1 MFGESSEL
9 ADGKRGIMDLGIRDR
24 VALVAAASK
33 GIGFA
38 AARELA
44 KEGARVFLCSRD
56 EKRVSEAAQKLHD
69 ETGATVAGIGADVT
83 DNESVERF
91 VNLALERAGRVDILV
106 NNAGGPPSTTFA
118 ETDLEM
124 FRKAFELNA
133 LSAIR
138 LAKLV
143 LPGMRAQK
151 WGRIVNITSVSVK
164 QPIEGLLLSNTVRAG
179 LTGWAKTVSTEVAAD
194 NVTVNNVAPGYTLT
208 ERQEELATARAA
220 ATGKPKEEMIG
231 LWATQVPMRR
241 LASPEEI
248 GAAVAFLAS
257 ERASYITGVT
267 LQVDGGWVRSLL

>member
-1 MFGESSEL
+1 
-9 ADGKRGIMDLGIRDR
+9 MDLGIKDR

-44 KEGARVFLCSRD
+44 REGARVFLCSRD
-56 EKRVSEAAQKLHD
+56 EKRASEAAQRIHV

-83 DNESVERF
+83 DAQAAERF
-91 VNLALERAGRVDILV
+91 VSLVRERTGRVDILV
-106 NNAGGPPSTTFA
+106 TNAGGPPASSFA
-118 ETDLEM
+118 DADLEM

-143 LPGMRAQK
+143 LPGMQAQQ
-151 WGRIVNITSVSVK
+151 WGRIINITSVSVK
-164 QPIEGLLLSNTVRAG
+164 QPIDGLLFSNTVRAA
-179 LTGWAKTVSTEVAAD
+179 LTGWAKTVSTEVATD

-208 ERQEELATARAA
+208 ERQDELAKARANA
-220 ATGKPKEEMIG
+220 LGKTTEEIIAT
-231 LWATQVPMRR
+231 WALQVPMRR

>member
-1 MFGESSEL
+1 MDFG
-9 ADGKRGIMDLGIRDR
+9 ITDR

-44 KEGARVFLCSRD
+44 LEGARVFLCSRD
-56 EKRVSEAAQKLHD
+56 EKRAGEAAQRIHD

-83 DNESVERF
+83 DDHAVECF
-91 VNLALERAGRVDILV
+91 VSLARERAGRIDILV
-106 NNAGGPPSTTFA
+106 TNAGGPPAGTFDQ
-118 ETDLEM
+118 TDLDM
-124 FRKAFELNA
+124 FSRAFELNA

-143 LPGMRAQK
+143 LPGMKQQK
-151 WGRIVNITSVSVK
+151 WGRIINITSVSAK
-164 QPIEGLLLSNTVRAG
+164 QPIDGLILSNTVRAG
-179 LTGWAKTVSTEVAAD
+179 LTGWAKTVAAEVAAD

-208 ERQEELATARAA
+208 ERQEELAQARSQAL
-220 ATGKPKEEMIG
+220 GKSKEEIIAS
-231 LWATQVPMRR
+231 WATQGPMRR
-241 LASPEEI
+241 IGRPEEI
-248 GAAVAFLAS
+248 AAAVAFLAS

>member
-1 MFGESSEL
+1 
-9 ADGKRGIMDLGIRDR
+9 MDLGIKDR

-56 EKRVSEAAQKLHD
+56 EKRASEAAQRIHD
-69 ETGATVAGIGADVT
+69 ETGATVAGVGADVT
-83 DNESVERF
+83 DNHSVEQF
-91 VNLALERAGRVDILV
+91 VNLVRERAGRIDILV
-106 NNAGGPPSTTFA
+106 NNAGGPPSTSFA
-118 ETDLEM
+118 DTDLDM

-143 LPGMRAQK
+143 LPDMQSQK

-208 ERQEELATARAA
+208 ERQEELATARAK

-231 LWATQVPMRR
+231 LWAAQVPMRR
-241 LASPEEI
+241 LASAEEI
-248 GAAVAFLAS
+248 GAVVAFLAS

>member
-1 MFGESSEL
+1 
-9 ADGKRGIMDLGIRDR
+9 MDLGLKDR

-38 AARELA
+38 TARELA

-56 EKRVSEAAQKLHD
+56 QKRASEAAQKLHD

-83 DNESVERF
+83 DNESVEHL
-91 VNLALERAGRVDILV
+91 VNLVRERAGRIDILV
-106 NNAGGPPSTTFA
+106 NNAGGPPSTAFA
-118 ETDLEM
+118 DTDLDM

-143 LPGMRAQK
+143 LPGMQSQK

-164 QPIEGLLLSNTVRAG
+164 QPIDGLLLSNTVRAG

-194 NVTVNNVAPGYTLT
+194 GVTVNNVAPGYTLT
-208 ERQEELATARAA
+208 EHQDELAETRGRAQ
-220 ATGKPKEEMIG
+220 GKTKEEMIE
-231 LWATQVPMRR
+231 LWASQAPIRR
-241 LASPEEI
+241 LADPQEI
-248 GAAVAFLAS
+248 AAAIAFLAS

-267 LQVDGGWVRSLL
+267 LQVDGGWVKG